1 MLEFGDRGRVVHIVQ
16 VRLAL
21 GGELGQLGIGL
32 VQRLVALGH
41 GVQAIALDGLVALE
55 ELRVGKTGHQAV
67 VPVEAV
73 GGHFRGRVQIGG
85 ELLHVRVQG
94 HGGVEGAGGRGEPV
108 HAAQGLGCVRADA
121 QDGALG
127 GAVDADVAVLMTR
140 GGGALGAVGVVLG
153 AVVGGGEQVLHVR
166 RRQLLVGAHGPGD
179 VEALG
184 TELGRRAG
192 KTRIGGR
199 QAAAQVPLAR
209 GVVQL
214 VEPGVGGKRDA
225 GIEVARQAL
234 DGLAGIFLVGGHVHE
249 QVVLA
254 DPLGQIGAAHVVVLI
269 AQRVGQIEVIDALAV
284 GLHHVAV
291 VGHAPRDPV
300 VAPDVLPV
308 PDLVR
313 VAEGHAVGLV
323 GAVLLHEHAEAR
335 NAFAGAFNV
344 GQRDGGQVLLADAAG
359 NLGLVVGVAGL
370 SLGRLVG
377 DERVGA
383 EHAGVGRDGLGGRHG
398 HVRRVD
404 AGFGPHAVCG
414 VGVGRAGVAQRVVGQ
429 IDGQV
434 AGHAGVDARLVLRHD
449 HDHLLRIERE
459 VLAVLV
465 AGDDGGAV
473 VGGATAH
480 EKRCAS
486 HGVSLVGA

>member
-1 MLEFGDRGRVVHIVQ
+1 M
-16 VRLAL
+16 
-21 GGELGQLGIGL
+21 
-32 VQRLVALGH
+32 
-41 GVQAIALDGLVALE
+41 
-55 ELRVGKTGHQAV
+55 
-67 VPVEAV
+67 
-73 GGHFRGRVQIGG
+73 
-85 ELLHVRVQG
+85 
-94 HGGVEGAGGRGEPV
+94 
-108 HAAQGLGCVRADA
+108 HAAQRLGCVRANA

-127 GAVDADVAVLMTR
+127 GAVDADVAVLVAR
-140 GGGALGAVGVVLG
+140 LWRALGAVGIVLG
-153 AVVGGGEQVLHVR
+153 AVVGGGEQVLHIR

-179 VEALG
+179 VETLG
-184 TELGRRAG
+184 AEFGRGPG
-192 KTRIGGR
+192 KARVGGR

-225 GIEVARQAL
+225 GVEVARQPF
-234 DGLAGIFLVGGHVHE
+234 DGLAGIVLVGGHVHE
-249 QVVLA
+249 QIVLA

-291 VGHAPRDPV
+291 VGHAPCDPM
-300 VAPDVLPV
+300 VAADVLPV

-335 NAFAGAFNV
+335 NAFAGAFDI

-359 NLGLVVGVAGL
+359 HLGLVVGVAGL
-370 SLGRLVG
+370 SDGRLVG

-404 AGFGPHAVCG
+404 AGFGPHAICR
-414 VGVGRAGVAQRVVGQ
+414 VGVGRAGVAEGIVGQ

-434 AGHAGVDARLVLRHD
+434 AGHAGVGARLVLWHD
-449 HDHLLRIERE
+449 HDHLFRIERE

-473 VGGATAH
+473 VGGAAAH

-486 HGVSLVGA
+486 HGVSLVGE